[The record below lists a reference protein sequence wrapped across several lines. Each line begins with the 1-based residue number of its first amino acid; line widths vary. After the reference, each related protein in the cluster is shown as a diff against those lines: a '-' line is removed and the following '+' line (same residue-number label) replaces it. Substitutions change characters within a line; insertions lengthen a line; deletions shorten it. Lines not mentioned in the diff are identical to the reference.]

1 MSIKIL
7 IADDHQLTREG
18 IRTMLEREPDMQVL
32 GEAEDGRAAG
42 ENGPGFRPRHHI
54 DGCVYARYERHCG
67 HEHHP
72 FRVSQD

>member
-18 IRTMLEREPDMQVL
+18 VRSLLEREEDINVL
-32 GEAEDGRAAG
+32 GEAEDGRSAVRLAR
-42 ENGPGFRPRHHI
+42 ELRPGCHI

-67 HEHHP
+67 HDLNP
-72 FRVSQD
+72 GRNSQN